1 MHFLDAV
8 TTAYEYQGFWGSFW
22 DIIWWFLWIFF
33 FIAYL
38 FALFAVIGDLFRDH
52 KLNGWWKA
60 VWIIFLI
67 FVPFLTLLVYLIARG
82 NGMAER
88 GAKQA
93 AELQSAQDAYIK
105 SVAGSGGA
113 SAADEIAKAKGLLD
127 AGTITQAEYDAL
139 KAKALELISTRAA
152 TRRTAKRPCPPSRV
166 DGGVSGRR
174 VDDAR
179 DHLVG
184 RGVLARAGWACPGRG
199 SRSSR

>member
-1 MHFLDAV
+1 MHILDAV
-8 TTAYEYQGFWGSFW
+8 TTGYEYQGFWGSFW

-33 FIAYL
+33 FMAYL

-82 NGMAER
+82 NGMAQR
-88 GAKQA
+88 SAKQA

-105 SVAGSGGA
+105 SVAASGGGA

-139 KAKALELISTRAA
+139 KAKAL
-152 TRRTAKRPCPPSRV
+152 
-166 DGGVSGRR
+166 G
-174 VDDAR
+174 
-179 DHLVG
+179 
-184 RGVLARAGWACPGRG
+184 
-199 SRSSR
+199 